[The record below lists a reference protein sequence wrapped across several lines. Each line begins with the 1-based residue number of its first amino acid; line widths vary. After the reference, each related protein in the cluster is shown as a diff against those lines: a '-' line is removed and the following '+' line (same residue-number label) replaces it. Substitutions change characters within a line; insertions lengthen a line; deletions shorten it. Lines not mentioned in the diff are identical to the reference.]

1 MLGISELAANCVDPG
16 GQRKNEG
23 QQESMDLNFELSKER
38 DLCVCNHELIFCF
51 EGCLG
56 GRLVH
61 VFGAGFSPGN
71 ISAAVCGAP
80 CQVLANATVSAFSCL
95 VLPLDGV
102 YKCHIFFLRVY
113 IKMIFFS

>member
-1 MLGISELAANCVDPG
+1 MSLGFVS
-16 GQRKNEG
+16 
-23 QQESMDLNFELSKER
+23 
-38 DLCVCNHELIFCF
+38 

-56 GRLVH
+56 GRLLH

-95 VLPLDGV
+95 VLPLDG
-102 YKCHIFFLRVY
+102 KEKISHIDIYVKVISFLFLFCY
-113 IKMIFFS
+113 CTDYYWE

>member
-1 MLGISELAANCVDPG
+1 
-16 GQRKNEG
+16 
-23 QQESMDLNFELSKER
+23 MDLNFELSKEKEIC
-38 DLCVCNHELIFCF
+38 LSAHELLFNF

-61 VFGAGFSPGN
+61 VSGAGFSPGN

-95 VLPLDGV
+95 VLPLDGQ
-102 YKCHIFFLRVY
+102 
-113 IKMIFFS
+113 